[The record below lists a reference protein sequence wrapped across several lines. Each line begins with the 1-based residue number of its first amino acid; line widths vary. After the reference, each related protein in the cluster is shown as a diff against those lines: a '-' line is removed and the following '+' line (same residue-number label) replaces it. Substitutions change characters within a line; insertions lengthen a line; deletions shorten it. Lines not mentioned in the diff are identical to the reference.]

1 MNQLYPGI
9 PFSPQATL
17 AANVGAA
24 DTIIKVSD
32 VNAFPPAPNLATIG
46 TDENGETFL
55 YTAKTADSLSG
66 CQRGVEGTAKAWT
79 AGELIGRNFTAKDH
93 ADLIAAA
100 LAAAKTAEAQGV
112 TFTDGET
119 FQQKYDSGE
128 LDGPQGKDGKTG
140 PVGPPGPGARKI
152 VVSLLSSGWVGK
164 AQTAHD
170 DNLLASGYTYVVTP
184 DGSSYGQY
192 AACMVY
198 ADDITTDGAITFHC
212 DDVPTV
218 NLTVV
223 ITRIEV
229 ENE

>member
-1 MNQLYPGI
+1 MSVLYPGI
-9 PFSPQATL
+9 PFSPQAVLT
-17 AANVGAA
+17 ANVGEA

-46 TDENGETFL
+46 TDENGETIL
-55 YTAKTADSLSG
+55 YTAKTADALSG
-66 CQRGVEGTAKAWT
+66 CQRGVEGAARAWD

-93 ADLIAAA
+93 TDLITATNDAP
-100 LAAAKTAEAQGV
+100 KTADAQGV
-112 TFTDGET
+112 TFADGET

-128 LDGPQGKDGKTG
+128 LAGNDGKPGG
-140 PVGPPGPGARKI
+140 PGPMGPPGPAARKI
-152 VVSLLSSGWVGK
+152 VVSLPSSGWENK

-170 DNLLASGYTYVVTP
+170 ADLLASGYTYVITP
-184 DGSSYGQY
+184 DSPSYGQY
-192 AACMVY
+192 ASCMVY
-198 ADDITTDGAITFHC
+198 ADDITADREITFHC

>member
-1 MNQLYPGI
+1 MSELYPGI
-9 PFSPQATL
+9 AFSPQVVLT
-17 AANVGAA
+17 ANVGEA
-24 DTIIKVSD
+24 DTIIQVSD

-46 TDENGETFL
+46 TDENGETIL
-55 YTAKTADSLSG
+55 YTAKTADALSG
-66 CQRGVEGTAKAWT
+66 CQRGVEGTAHAWD

-100 LAAAKTAEAQGV
+100 QAAAKTAEAQGV
-112 TFTDGET
+112 KFADGET
-119 FQQKYDSGE
+119 FQQKYDDGE
-128 LDGPQGKDGKTG
+128 LKGPPGDKGDPGNTG
-140 PVGPPGPGARKI
+140 PSGPGARKI
-152 VVSLLSSGWVGK
+152 VVTLPSSGWVNK

-170 DNLLASGYTYVVTP
+170 ADLLASGYTYVVTP
-184 DGSSYGQY
+184 DGLSYGQY